1 MPCKLSPNGGHTRPG
16 GAKVGQMER
25 DLHGTP
31 VVPGVGWG
39 PVVRPAPRPE
49 PPVITDQAEDPRAET
64 ERLRNATAAVIERL
78 SERAGRVSGAAA
90 DVLSTTAAIAAD
102 PELAKSAEEHI
113 AQGHSAVQAIWSA
126 ANAFIESFQ
135 AAGGL
140 LAERTTDLADIRDRV
155 TAELLGLPEP
165 GVPIPDTPSVL
176 VADDLAPA
184 DTALLDPHLIAAIA
198 IRLGGPTSH
207 TAIIARQLGIAC
219 VVGVKGLER
228 LREGQSVL
236 VDGTSGAL
244 LIEPDRQLAEQRQR
258 EAAEQAQ
265 QAARWR
271 GEGATADGVGVELL
285 ANVQDGDGARTA
297 AEGVAAGIGLFRT
310 ELAFL
315 NSPTE
320 PSVERQ
326 AGVYREVLEAFAGRK
341 VVVRTL
347 DAGSDKPMPFLQYD
361 GEENPALGVRGLRIS
376 ARNPDLLDRQLAAI
390 EEASR
395 GAKPPWVMAPMVATG
410 AEARF
415 FAEKARAHGLIP
427 GVMVEIP
434 AAALRC
440 EDILAEVDFV
450 SIGTNDLSQ
459 YTMAADRLSPE
470 LASLC
475 DPWHPAV
482 LQLIKMVCD
491 AGKAAD
497 KPVGVCGEAAADPL
511 LAVVLVGLGVTSL
524 SAAAT
529 AIPAVGA
536 ALARVE
542 FAACTSAAA
551 AVLAAPDADAAR
563 DAVRDLVHS

>member
-1 MPCKLSPNGGHTRPG
+1 
-16 GAKVGQMER
+16 MER

-207 TAIIARQLGIAC
+207 TAIRARQLGIAC
-219 VVGVKGLER
+219 VVGVKGVER

-361 GEENPALGVRGLRIS
+361 GEENPALGMRGLRVS

-415 FAEKARAHGLIP
+415 FAEKARAHGLLP
-427 GVMVEIP
+427 GVVVEIP